1 MMGTKEDTMEATT
14 VPILSLPKTTLNR
27 LGSNTCSWYNA
38 DKAICNCQKWGRMWR
53 GEREEGRG
61 ERGEGRG
68 ERLDRGNSNQHK
80 K

>member
-38 DKAICNCQKWGRMWR
+38 DKAICDCQKWGSMWR
-53 GEREEGRG
+53 GEK
-61 ERGEGRG
+61 RGEGRG
-68 ERLDRGNSNQHK
+68 RGRGRGEREKGEARQR
-80 K
+80 